1 MAKKGLV
8 VSLEAMS
15 REAEEREAAALAAVP
30 ERAIPKDNVVTLE
43 RDSAKTSRRQQ
54 HTSLYLHPNVRRAI
68 REIAFQYDR
77 KPHDLYMEGIDMML
91 AKYGKPGHAELEK
104 K

>member
-1 MAKKGLV
+1 MAKKPA
-8 VSLEAMS
+8 VSLEALS
-15 REAEEREAAALAAVP
+15 REAEARETPMIAAVP
-30 ERAIPKDNVVTLE
+30 ERPATGSNVVTLE

-54 HTSLYLHPNVRRAI
+54 HTSLYLHANVRRAI

-91 AKYGKPGHAELEK
+91 AKYGKAGHADLAK

>member
-1 MAKKGLV
+1 MPKNPRA
-8 VSLEAMS
+8 SLEAMV
-15 REAEEREAAALAAVP
+15 REAEERETPVIAAVP
-30 ERAIPKDNVVTLE
+30 EHPATGSNVVTLE
-43 RDSAKTSRRQQ
+43 RDNAKTSRRQQ

-91 AKYGKPGHAELEK
+91 VKYGKAGHADLAK